1 VMGHLMNSILAV
13 TVVGEEET
21 LGEKSEACRQ
31 ELDIFRNCNLFENPI
46 DEWQEDLFE
55 NLFEDQDVSNGIDEE
70 ESTHGDVL
78 SVQEESILSPKTSEK
93 LPQSITK
100 CDDNLHN

>member
-1 VMGHLMNSILAV
+1 MGHLMNSILAV

-21 LGEKSEACRQ
+21 LGEKSETRRQ
-31 ELDIFRNCNLFENPI
+31 ELNIFWNC
-46 DEWQEDLFE
+46 
-55 NLFEDQDVSNGIDEE
+55 NLFEDQDVNNGIDEE

-78 SVQEESILSPKTSEK
+78 AVQEESILSPKTSEK